1 MTKKSKKTNKSDTK
15 EVKSDIDELIEKVN
29 SSDDFFVIGKETG
42 YIVVGTVNSYKIR
55 IEKSGNIFQPFGK
68 NVDKDFPI
76 YFPIV
81 TDAKSASSS
90 EVILAF
96 KGFEIPILHIN
107 KHQMK
112 LDEYAIISIVQK
124 YFVDNFHYHE

>member
-1 MTKKSKKTNKSDTK
+1 MTKKAKKINKSDIK
-15 EVKSDIDELIEKVN
+15 EVKSDIDELVQKIN
-29 SSDDFFVIGKETG
+29 SSDDFFVIGKEVG
-42 YIVVGTVNSYKIR
+42 YLVVGTVNSYKIR

-81 TDAKSASSS
+81 TDAKKASSS
-90 EVILAF
+90 EVIIAF
-96 KGFEIPILHIN
+96 RDFEIPILHIN

-112 LDEYAIISIVQK
+112 LDEYEIKCIMQK
-124 YFVDNFHYHE
+124 YFVDNFHCNE